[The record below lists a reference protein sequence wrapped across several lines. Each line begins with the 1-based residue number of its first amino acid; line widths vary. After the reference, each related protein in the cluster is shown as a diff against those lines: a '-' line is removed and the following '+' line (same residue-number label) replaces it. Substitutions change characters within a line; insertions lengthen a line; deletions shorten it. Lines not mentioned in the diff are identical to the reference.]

1 MMTQEEFALIIRN
14 LPQASSLD
22 LYRLGHAIRA
32 LYSEPQRILAVRARL
47 HAGMVVRF
55 FDDIDGG
62 FRNGRIVALR
72 DRDMT
77 VDETERNLR
86 HTHVPYV
93 AIDLD
98 GQATAGPEIVDVPR
112 TRPDQKRP
120 TRADFKVGNT
130 VNFDDRHGMPLIGK
144 IVRLNQKT
152 ATIETYNG
160 QWRVSFGILRHVVD
174 I

>member
-1 MMTQEEFALIIRN
+1 MTKEELANLVRN
-14 LPQASSLD
+14 LPQAESLD

-32 LYSEPQRILAVRARL
+32 LYSEPRRILTARTKL

-55 FDDIDGG
+55 FDDIDGV

-77 VDETERNLR
+77 IDETERNLR

-98 GQATAGPEIVDVPR
+98 GQTVVEPEILNALHTAPE
-112 TRPDQKRP
+112 QKRP
-120 TRADFKVGNT
+120 MRADFKVGDT
-130 VNFDDRHGMPLIGK
+130 VNFDDRRGMPLTGK
-144 IVRLNQKT
+144 IIRLNQKT
-152 ATIETYNG
+152 ATVEAYNG
-160 QWRVSFGILRHVVD
+160 EWRVSFGLLRHVVD
-174 I
+174 L